1 MKIGILGGSFDP
13 PHIGHIYI
21 SLQAKEQL
29 NLDVIWLMPCGKHPF
44 LKDLTPALH
53 RLAMLRMMEQEDIKI
68 SEYETQKESFSYT
81 IDTLKELTKDSA
93 NEYYWIIGS
102 DQLPSFQKWKNW
114 KEIIQNYK
122 IVIAPRGNNSEEL
135 TKLVKKYLDL
145 KTIPENIT
153 VMDTTNLF
161 VNNLSSSFIRE
172 RVQLQKPITYLVP
185 DSVERYIAEN
195 NLYEKK

>member
-21 SLQAKEQL
+21 SIQVKEQL
-29 NLDVIWLMPCGKHPF
+29 KLDEIWLMPCGKHPF
-44 LKDLTPALH
+44 LKNMTQASH
-53 RLAMLRMMEQEDIKI
+53 RVSMLRLMEHKDIKI

-81 IDTLKELTKDSA
+81 IDTLKELTKDTA

-114 KEIIQNYK
+114 NEIIQNYK
-122 IVIAPRGNNSEEL
+122 IVIAPRGNSSEEL
-135 TKLVKKYLDL
+135 SELAKKYLDL

-153 VMDTTNLF
+153 VMNTKNLF
-161 VNNLSSSFIRE
+161 VNNLSSTFIRE

-185 DSVERYIAEN
+185 SSVEKYIEEN
-195 NLYEKK
+195 KLYEKK